1 VGSDP
6 EETHNNSHLAPSAMS
21 KSEGHSS
28 MTNFM
33 QNEFLTAPALILLA
47 ISRFAAPPFC

>member
-6 EETHNNSHLAPSAMS
+6 EEAHNNSHLAPTAMN
-21 KSEGHSS
+21 KPEDHSS

-33 QNEFLTAPALILLA
+33 KNLLLTAPALILLA